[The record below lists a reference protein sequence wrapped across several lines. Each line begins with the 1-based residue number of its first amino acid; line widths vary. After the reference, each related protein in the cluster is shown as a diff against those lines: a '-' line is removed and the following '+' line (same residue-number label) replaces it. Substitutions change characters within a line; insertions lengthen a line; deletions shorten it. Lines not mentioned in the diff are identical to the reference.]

1 MCESFWIFWL
11 WTLFETIPCFFKNYL
26 NIDQIDDTMNYTHY
40 IPKYGLC
47 RYINV
52 ATDLMV
58 LVCLTGGAGGFS
70 PSSKLSDMVRV
81 SSHSP
86 LINTPQASMASTAKT
101 SVKIHR

>member
-11 WTLFETIPCFFKNYL
+11 WTLFETILCFFLNYL
-26 NIDQIDDTMNYTHY
+26 NIDQIDDIMNYTHY

>member
-1 MCESFWIFWL
+1 MCESFRIFWL
-11 WTLFETIPCFFKNYL
+11 WTLFEFIPCFFKNYL
-26 NIDQIDDTMNYTHY
+26 NIDQIDDIMNYTHY

-47 RYINV
+47 RCINV